1 MSSSLPLRKLKGW
14 QIEILFLLNCVEICS
29 ERGAVQL
36 VGSANM
42 TEGLLELCADGHW
55 GTVCND
61 GFDTNAAMVVCRQLG
76 FHESSELP
84 RPLAI
89 HYDDIFLSFSRGSI
103 KYLLWRRT
111 YLHTHSP

>member
-1 MSSSLPLRKLKGW
+1 M
-14 QIEILFLLNCVEICS
+14 FLLNCVEICS
-29 ERGAVQL
+29 ERGAVRL

-42 TEGLLELCADGHW
+42 TEGRLELCADGHW

-84 RPLAI
+84 RPLAGYSHSLDI
-89 HYDDIFLSFSRGSI
+89 SYDDIFLSSARGSV
-103 KYLLWRRT
+103 KYLLWRRK